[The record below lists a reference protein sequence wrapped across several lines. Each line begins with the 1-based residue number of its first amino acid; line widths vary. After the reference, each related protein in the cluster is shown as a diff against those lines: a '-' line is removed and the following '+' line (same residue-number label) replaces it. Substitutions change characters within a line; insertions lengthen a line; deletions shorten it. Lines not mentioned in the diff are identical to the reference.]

1 MWGLLRLAHHNEH
14 TLTTHTLTICTHA
27 YTHINHSNRDM
38 PISKLEKL
46 FEAETLSE
54 RDSYDI
60 GSDDST
66 QAPALARI
74 RGSRKSRRESV
85 KVGARESVKVGE

>member
-1 MWGLLRLAHHNEH
+1 MFYVGLALAGSSQQTH
-14 TLTTHTLTICTHA
+14 THHTLTIHTHA
-27 YTHINHSNRDM
+27 YTHINLSNRDM

-85 KVGARESVKVGE
+85 KVGGRV